1 MDIEGEVYDYVCGLN
16 ESGDM
21 SIDIRFACLGDTN
34 RFYSAGGHFVLTC
47 ADYCMNCDIEGIK
60 LFISTYLTG
69 LWSNRDNLY
78 NRIALYIERVREYTY
93 GYKISI
99 GAALFEDP
107 SITKD

>member
-47 ADYCMNCDIEGIK
+47 ADYCMNCDIEG
-60 LFISTYLTG
+60 
-69 LWSNRDNLY
+69 
-78 NRIALYIERVREYTY
+78 VREYAY